1 MNCLEIYN
9 ELQKR
14 LTGATVVEK
23 EDILKAIGEENFIL
37 LVRNFMITL
46 DHKDENGVW
55 WYLL

>member
-1 MNCLEIYN
+1 MNYLEIYN

-14 LTGATVVEK
+14 LTNATVVKK
-23 EDILKAIGEENFIL
+23 EDILKVIGEENFIL

-55 WYLL
+55 WYQL